1 MRVWRIAK
9 KAYALDRTGIG
20 AMREGGRWNSM
31 NVAVIYAGLNV
42 EIAAF
47 EKLVHVSGEIPDD
60 LVLVAID
67 LPVDESLYW
76 QVPVNKC
83 PKGWDSLPSSVAA
96 QAFGDLF
103 IAKNQYLAMIVSS
116 AVLIEGKN
124 IMINPAHPAYEFVT
138 FTLVRPFIF
147 DSRLR

>member
-20 AMREGGRWNSM
+20 AMREGGRWNSI
-31 NVAVIYAGLNV
+31 NVPVIYAGLNV

-47 EKLVHVSGEIPDD
+47 EKLVHVSGEIQDD

-67 LPVDESLYW
+67 LPEAENLIW
-76 QVPVNKC
+76 QVPVNKY
-83 PKGWDSLPSSVAA
+83 PKGWDSLPSSIAA
-96 QAFGDLF
+96 QAFGDAF
-103 IAKNQYLAMIVSS
+103 IIKNQYLAMIVPS
-116 AVLIEGKN
+116 AVLVEGKN
-124 IMINPAHPAYEFVT
+124 IVINPAHSAYESVAFKII
-138 FTLVRPFIF
+138 RPFKF